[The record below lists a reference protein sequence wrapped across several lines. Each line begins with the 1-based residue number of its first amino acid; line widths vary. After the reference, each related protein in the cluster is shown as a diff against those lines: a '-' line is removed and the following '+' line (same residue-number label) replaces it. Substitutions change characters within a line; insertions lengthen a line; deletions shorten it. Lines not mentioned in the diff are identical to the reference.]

1 MEGFGALPH
10 LPLNVTFDPL
20 DRSGMRRRRLF
31 DPLRENSATAC
42 LSRRPSVGA
51 ELSGANLRMANL
63 AGADLS
69 GSDLRGH
76 VLAAANLNGA
86 NLDGANLDGAKL
98 PNLVRESRKQRGS
111 SAAVPAL
118 PTKMLF
124 VTDCENDRDRSFPA
138 EPEALY
144 PHTCPQAPA
153 LRSRRHRGTAAL
165 LFGHPPRRF
174 ER

>member
-1 MEGFGALPH
+1 
-10 LPLNVTFDPL
+10 
-20 DRSGMRRRRLF
+20 MRRRRLF

-76 VLAAANLNGA
+76 VLAAANLNRA

-98 PNLVRESRKQRGS
+98 PNLVRESKEQWGS
-111 SAAVPAL
+111 SRGGSCSPDEDAVRHGL
-118 PTKMLF
+118 RK
-124 VTDCENDRDRSFPA
+124 
-138 EPEALY
+138 
-144 PHTCPQAPA
+144 
-153 LRSRRHRGTAAL
+153 RSR
-165 LFGHPPRRF
+165 
-174 ER
+174 